1 MAQGG
6 IAPSTEKDVPPRSE
20 DARPDRIVAP
30 KPRQIRK
37 ALFLP
42 GFVRLESEYAP
53 SLREGRLSSEATLK
67 MLGDVLTAPTVLPK
81 VVLLTSTSSRASPYT
96 QLSDFLNLL
105 KDKQTN
111 MLL

>member
-1 MAQGG
+1 
-6 IAPSTEKDVPPRSE
+6 
-20 DARPDRIVAP
+20 
-30 KPRQIRK
+30 
-37 ALFLP
+37 
-42 GFVRLESEYAP
+42 
-53 SLREGRLSSEATLK
+53 

-111 MLL
+111 MLLYLGQSLAFDEEEGEVAEHMEQF